1 MRRLACVLIMVLVT
15 LAAISAESIKK
26 ARWEGDSHVL
36 LMQDEE
42 TGLRLIITNI
52 TISGVHYEKAYIS
65 FSEDIDAVKCY
76 NNIGLL
82 SDNILPVGED
92 FDDNYNLISHWYVFP
107 MTF

>member
-1 MRRLACVLIMVLVT
+1 MRRLVCVLILAFVAS
-15 LAAISAESIKK
+15 AAISAESIKK
-26 ARWEGDSHVL
+26 ARWEGDSHVF

-65 FSEDIDAVKCY
+65 FSKDIDAVKCY

-82 SDNILPVGED
+82 SNNIRPIGEN
-92 FDDNYNLISHWYVFP
+92 FDDNYRLISAWHVFP
-107 MTF
+107 MSF